1 MLQKNE
7 QTKKQTDE
15 QADGAEFIG
24 PLPYTRGPENRK
36 KKKKNF
42 PFSLP
47 INPQSQCS
55 LAFYLSNQNYLIHS

>member
-15 QADGAEFIG
+15 QADWAEFIG

-36 KKKKNF
+36 KKKI
-42 PFSLP
+42 SLFHSP
-47 INPQSQCS
+47 S
-55 LAFYLSNQNYLIHS
+55 IHNLNVHLHFTFLTRII

>member
-15 QADGAEFIG
+15 QADWAEFIG

-36 KKKKNF
+36 KKKKI
-42 PFSLP
+42 SLFHSP
-47 INPQSQCS
+47 S
-55 LAFYLSNQNYLIHS
+55 IHNLNVHLHFTFLTRII